1 MASRCRQVA
10 GKEQLMKLRDR
21 VAVITGGASG
31 IGAAIAHRFRSEG
44 AKIALVD
51 RDADGLSEVL
61 RTLDGGEDEKIAIVG
76 DVSDG
81 STARDGIAQVMA
93 QWGRIDMLVTAAGVS
108 IGGTVASTDEASW
121 DRVFAIN
128 VRGTFLWAHEAI
140 PHMEAG
146 GGGSIITVGSQLA
159 ISSGGANAAY
169 IASKGAIVSLTRT
182 MAVDH
187 AKQGIRVNA
196 LMPGSIDT
204 PMARRSLQRYPDPEA
219 TRERWAKR
227 HALGRLGKAEE
238 VASAALF
245 LASDDSSF
253 TTGSLLFV
261 DGGWTAM

>member
-1 MASRCRQVA
+1 
-10 GKEQLMKLRDR
+10 MKLHDR

-31 IGAAIAHRFRSEG
+31 IGAAIAQRFRAEG

-51 RDADGLSEVL
+51 QDAEGLEEALRALGGSESV
-61 RTLDGGEDEKIAIVG
+61 KMAVIG
-76 DVSDG
+76 DVSDAAG
-81 STARDGIAQVMA
+81 AHDGIAKVTA
-93 QWGRIDMLVTAAGVS
+93 LWRRIDILVTAAGIS

-128 VRGTFLWAHEAI
+128 VRGTYLWAREVI
-140 PHMEAG
+140 PHMAAI
-146 GGGSIITVGSQLA
+146 GGGSIITLGSQLA

-204 PMARRSLQRYPDPEA
+204 PMARRSLQRYTDPQETA
-219 TRERWAKR
+219 ALWANR

-238 VASAALF
+238 VANAALF

>member
-1 MASRCRQVA
+1 
-10 GKEQLMKLRDR
+10 MKLYDR

-31 IGAAIAHRFRSEG
+31 IGAAIGHRFRAEG

-51 RDADGLSEVL
+51 RDAEGLDEVL
-61 RTLDGGEDEKIAIVG
+61 RALDGSGDVKTAAVI
-76 DVSDG
+76 DVSDAAA
-81 STARDGIAQVMA
+81 ARDGIAQVMA
-93 QWGRIDMLVTAAGVS
+93 RWGRIDVLVTAAGIS

-128 VRGTFLWAHEAI
+128 VKGTYLWAREAI
-140 PHMEAG
+140 PHMTASG
-146 GGGSIITVGSQLA
+146 RGSIITVGSQLA
-159 ISSGGANAAY
+159 ISSGGSNAAY

-204 PMARRSLQRYPDPEA
+204 PMARRSLQRYADPQETA
-219 TRERWAKR
+219 ALWAKR

-238 VASAALF
+238 VANAALF